1 MLKIS
6 KHISSTS
13 QNIVKE
19 NIESLRILN
28 MNISKLINY
37 SKEMC

>member
-19 NIESLRILN
+19 NIEFLRILYLL
-28 MNISKLINY
+28 K
-37 SKEMC
+37 